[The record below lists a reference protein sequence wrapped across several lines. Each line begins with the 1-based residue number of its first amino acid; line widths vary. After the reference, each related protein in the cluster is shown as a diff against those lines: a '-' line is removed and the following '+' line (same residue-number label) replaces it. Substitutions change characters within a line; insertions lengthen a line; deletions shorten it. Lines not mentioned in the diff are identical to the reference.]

1 MPRHIDFA
9 KHIGLLRHF
18 HAQHHRLP
26 SYSEMIDLLGYRS
39 KNGVFGL
46 VNQLVAQ
53 GYLTK
58 EGRKLAPT
66 AKLTGTIQLL
76 GTVQA
81 GFPSPAE
88 EELVDTM
95 SLDDFLIERPEAT
108 FMLKVTGDS
117 MIEAGIHPDDLV
129 LIEKGRTPRNGDIV
143 VAAVDG
149 EWTMKYFIKE
159 QGKVRLEPAN
169 PRFSTIH
176 PRHSLEVAGVVR
188 SVIRKYT

>member
-1 MPRHIDFA
+1 MPRDIDIPGKVA
-9 KHIGLLRHF
+9 ILRKF

-26 SYSEMIDLLGYRS
+26 TYSEMVKLLGYRS

-46 VNQLVAQ
+46 VNHLVEQ
-53 GYLTK
+53 DYIIK
-58 EGRKLAPT
+58 QGRKLAPT
-66 AKLTGTIQLL
+66 TKLTGTIHLL

-95 SLDDFLIERPEAT
+95 SLDDFLVERPEAT

-129 LIEKGRTPRNGDIV
+129 LIEKGRSPKNGDIV

-149 EWTMKYFIKE
+149 EWTMKYFMKE
-159 QGKVRLEPAN
+159 RGEVRLEPAN
-169 PRFSTIH
+169 PQYSTII
-176 PRHSLEVAGVVR
+176 PRHSLEIAGVVR